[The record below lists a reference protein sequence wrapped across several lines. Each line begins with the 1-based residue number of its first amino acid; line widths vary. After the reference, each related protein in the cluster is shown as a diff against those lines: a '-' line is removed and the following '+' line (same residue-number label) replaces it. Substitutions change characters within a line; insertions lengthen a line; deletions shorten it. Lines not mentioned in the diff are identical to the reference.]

1 MRKTRLCGL
10 LWMFLAELQ
19 AAVKLNEEKITLTV
33 GQTLNV
39 QCPFNV
45 IYASSRKAWQR
56 LTDEGERRTLAV
68 IGGGSEPI
76 DNGQRYFLE
85 ELPTDG
91 IMYVRM
97 TNLQLED
104 SGLYECVIYQPPKD
118 PYVLFHPVRLT
129 VTVGNG
135 VAGAVVHGSR
145 TPFGPP
151 LVDNAVSPDPASE
164 KNPARNSA
172 QVSTLPPITTKA
184 RRTLRNSSRTVTQR
198 LPMPTASLSSPG
210 LEVNPTQGT
219 DVIRFSRMSIIII
232 VVCGILSKSLVF
244 TALLFVTQ
252 RSCGP

>member
-45 IYASSRKAWQR
+45 MYARSKKAWQR

-104 SGLYECVIYQPPKD
+104 SGLYECVIHQPPKD

-129 VTVGNG
+129 VTVGN
-135 VAGAVVHGSR
+135 
-145 TPFGPP
+145 
-151 LVDNAVSPDPASE
+151 DPASE
-164 KNPARNSA
+164 KSPARNSA

-184 RRTLRNSSRTVTQR
+184 RRTLRNSSRTVTQH